1 MADSTEHPVALG
13 ATDVKVSPLGVG
25 TNSWGSRTGPDR
37 DKRATFAALLDAGI
51 TFFDTAEIYQA
62 TASEKTIGGCLRA
75 GGPAGAP
82 VILTKFFPFPWRLT
96 RSRLEAALRRSLS
109 RLGRDRVDVY
119 ILHFPL
125 GPISLETWVD
135 ALADA
140 AEAGL
145 TRAVGISN
153 CNAGQVR
160 RAHAVLKARGLPL
173 ACNEV
178 ELSLLRPGAVRN
190 GLLDTCR
197 ELGVALI
204 AYRPLAQGVL
214 TGKYSEA
221 HPPTGPRAAIYRR
234 EQLRRIRPLVEALHA
249 VGARHGR
256 TPGQVALNWVVCK
269 GAIPIPGAKDPNQ
282 ARDNA
287 GAMGWRLSSDEIR
300 ELETIG
306 QGG

>member
-1 MADSTEHPVALG
+1 
-13 ATDVKVSPLGVG
+13 
-25 TNSWGSRTGPDR
+25 
-37 DKRATFAALLDAGI
+37 
-51 TFFDTAEIYQA
+51 
-62 TASEKTIGGCLRA
+62 
-75 GGPAGAP
+75 
-82 VILTKFFPFPWRLT
+82 
-96 RSRLEAALRRSLS
+96 
-109 RLGRDRVDVY
+109 
-119 ILHFPL
+119 
-125 GPISLETWVD
+125 
-135 ALADA
+135 
-140 AEAGL
+140 
-145 TRAVGISN
+145 
-153 CNAGQVR
+153 
-160 RAHAVLKARGLPL
+160 VLKARGLPL